1 MRGLGGLAVGLLL
14 AFLSAAFGV
23 HIPPQ
28 LEQLPTITVHP
39 PTSLIALPFDDSF
52 TLTCEAKGNPKPVFH
67 WTRNGQDFNPYNDSK
82 LIKYESSGTF
92 MIPKNKHLVKYQGKY
107 RCYASNKL
115 GTAVSEEINFIVPT
129 PPKFPKEKIEPVV
142 VNEGESVILECNPP
156 KGIPPVQLYWMT
168 VGLQHIEQDER
179 VSMGLNGNLY
189 FSNTLEKDSR
199 SDYCCF
205 ASFSRIRTIVQKTSM
220 AIVVMPLNTSSKA
233 DVGLERKPNL
243 LVPSGDQSQLHL
255 VKGEELELECIA
267 EGFPTPVIEWSK
279 LGEQLPKRSNIK
291 NYGKLLTISKVSEED
306 SGKYMCKI
314 MNDFGEAV
322 HHFHVEVEEPPRWV
336 KEPVKSQV
344 VTIGSDVHIKCP
356 VAGKPQ
362 PTINWMR
369 NGKPLLDQS
378 SSHSIVQDD
387 TIILLRAL
395 PNDSAVY
402 QCEASNPHG
411 TLLATANVMV
421 MNHPPLILTQD
432 YQEYATVR
440 GKSVVM
446 DCKVFSSPLAAIQW
460 KREDPEGSVEKERFS
475 IHENGSLQIHA
486 AEAEDMG
493 KYMCFATNSEGTS
506 SISAELFIKEPTRI
520 VVPPQDMEVRRGST
534 AGIECQ
540 ATFDQSLRGELEVF
554 WQKNGEDMYSNL
566 TDDSGFFID
575 GGLLQIFNVSHNDK
589 GLYTCIART
598 PLDEDTATARV
609 TVLDIPDA
617 PVELTLSDH
626 RDRSVRLHWVP
637 TKDHNSPVTEFI
649 IEYEENHWEPGKWR
663 PLLRVSGNQN
673 SAPLSLYGH
682 INYQFRVSAVNGI
695 GIGRPSKA
703 SERYKTPPAAPD
715 RNPENIKIEGH
726 LPHQMD
732 ITWEPLLPI
741 EHNGPGLE
749 YKLSYRQLGVDDMW
763 TEQMMQ
769 RHSLVVKDTPTFVP
783 YEIKIQARNHHGW
796 APEPRVVTGYSGEDL
811 PLAAPED
818 VSVEVLNST
827 LLRVSWSPI
836 PQALLRGH
844 LGGYNVHWWRT
855 QSLLTSKEVPAEK
868 QLLTLVGNRSHAM
881 VPGLKPSSEYRLT
894 VNVFNRRG
902 NGPSS
907 SPLTF
912 RTPQGVPERPPV
924 LKATNSQGDSIT
936 LVWAPPLEA
945 NGILTGYRLQYQ
957 IFNETLDVDEA
968 YTVNISGRDTTQWV
982 VRNLESNSQYKFYL
996 SACTVVGCGPAI
1008 SEEGGTE
1015 RFAQPFYEE
1024 STSSVPTS
1032 INSLLEESTTLFVTA
1047 TEITD
1052 SSTSQLVTSSEMKP
1066 FYEESTSS
1074 VPTSINSLLEE
1085 STTLFVTATEITDS
1099 STSQLVTSSEMN
1111 SLLEESTT
1119 LFVTA
1124 TEITDS
1130 STSQLVTSSE
1140 MRQPFSFTSSRTVIA
1155 TDIPTISNIA
1165 LFNISTTV
1173 STSFAKISWAARGRQ
1188 SDTEIYVAVMD
1199 HRDGIWRIS
1208 EAVNTSKT
1216 FHVIEGLQPDTVYTV
1231 RLLAT
1236 HWADNSSLFE
1246 EVFQT
1251 KGKGVYGNVS
1261 SRGWFVGMLCAV
1273 AFLTLAALIAC
1284 FVTRNKG
1291 GKYAVKE
1298 KEAVRADLEA
1308 HCDHEETSCEYS
1320 DSDEKPLK
1328 RSQQSLEGDIKG
1340 DDSSMDSSGDYEDED
1355 CEFNEDGSFIG
1366 EYAGHKRKLS
1376 TEVNGHTTITT

>member
-28 LEQLPTITVHP
+28 LEQLPVITVHP
-39 PTSLIALPFDDSF
+39 PASLITLPFDDSF
-52 TLTCEAKGNPKPVFH
+52 TLTCEAKGNPKPEFH
-67 WTRNGQDFNPYNDSK
+67 WTRNGQDFNLDDDSR
-82 LIKYESSGTF
+82 LIQHEDSGTF
-92 MIPKNKHLVKYQGKY
+92 IIPKIRDLVKYQGTY

-115 GTAVSEEINFIVPT
+115 GTAVSEETVFIVPAS
-129 PPKFPKEKIEPVV
+129 PKFPNEKIEPKV
-142 VNEGESVILECNPP
+142 VNEGDSVILECNPP

-168 VGLQHIEQDER
+168 TGLQHIEQDNR
-179 VSMGLNGNLY
+179 VSMSLNGNLY
-189 FSNTLEKDSR
+189 FSNTMSKDSR

-205 ASFSRIRTIVQKTSM
+205 ASFGRIRTIVQKNAM
-220 AIVVMPLNTSSKA
+220 AIDVKPLNFSSKEYV
-233 DVGLERKPNL
+233 DLKKKPNL
-243 LVPSGDQSQLHL
+243 LVPSDNQSQVHI

-267 EGFPTPVIEWSK
+267 EGFPTPAIEWSK
-279 LGEQLPKRSNIK
+279 PGEKLPKRSNIK

-306 SGKYMCKI
+306 SGKYMCKAS
-314 MNDFGEAV
+314 NGLGEAL
-322 HHFHVEVEEPPRWV
+322 HYFHVHVEEPPRWV

-344 VTIGSDVHIKCP
+344 VTIGSDVHIKCHA
-356 VAGKPQ
+356 AGKPQ
-362 PTINWMR
+362 PTVKWMR
-369 NGKPLLDQS
+369 NGKPFHDHS
-378 SSHSIVQDD
+378 SSHSTVQGD
-387 TIILLRAL
+387 TIMLLRAL

-411 TLLATANVMV
+411 TLLGTANVMV
-421 MNHPPLILTQD
+421 MNHPPLILTKD

-440 GKSVVM
+440 GKNVTM
-446 DCKVFSSPLAAIQW
+446 DCKVFSSPLAAVEW
-460 KREDPEGSVEKERFS
+460 RREDPEGSVKKERFS
-475 IHENGSLQIHA
+475 IHENGSLQIHP

-493 KYMCFATNSEGTS
+493 KYVCFATNSEGSS
-506 SISAELFIKEPTRI
+506 SISAELFIKDPTRI
-520 VVPPQDMEVRRGST
+520 VAPPQDMKVKRGST
-534 AGIECQ
+534 ARLECR
-540 ATFDQSLRGELEVF
+540 AEFDQSLSEDFDVF
-554 WQKNGEDMYSNL
+554 WQKEGEDIYSNF
-566 TDDSGFFID
+566 TEDSGFHIN

-598 PLDEDTATARV
+598 SLDEDTATARV
-609 TVLDIPDA
+609 TVLDVPDA
-617 PVELTLSDH
+617 PVNLTLLDH
-626 RDRSVRLHWVP
+626 RDRSVRLHWMP
-637 TKDHNSPVTEFI
+637 TRDHNSPVTEYI

-682 INYQFRVSAVNGI
+682 INYQFRVTAVNAI
-695 GIGRPSKA
+695 GTGRPSKP
-703 SERYKTPPAAPD
+703 SKRYKTPSAAPD
-715 RNPENIKIEGH
+715 RSPDNIKIEGH
-726 LPHQMD
+726 LPQQMD
-732 ITWEPLLPI
+732 ITWEPLLPV

-749 YKLSYRQLGVDDMW
+749 YKLSYRQLGVEETW
-763 TEQMMQ
+763 TEQIVQ
-769 RHSLVVKDTPTFVP
+769 RHSFVVKNTPTFVP
-783 YEIKIQARNHHGW
+783 YEVKIQAHNEQGW

-827 LLRVSWSPI
+827 LLRVSWSPV

-844 LGGYNVHWWRT
+844 LGGYSVHWWRT
-855 QSLLTSKEVPAEK
+855 RSLLTSKEVPAEK
-868 QLLTLVGNRSHAM
+868 QFLTLSGNRSHTM

-912 RTPQGVPERPPV
+912 TTPQGVPERPPV

-945 NGILTGYRLQYQ
+945 NGVLTGYMLQYQ

-968 YTVNISGRDTTQWV
+968 NTVNISGRDTTQWV
-982 VRNLESNSQYKFYL
+982 LHNLESNSQYKFYL

-1015 RFAQPFYEE
+1015 RFEQPFYEDATSTAATSTTDF
-1024 STSSVPTS
+1024 STSPLATS
-1032 INSLLEESTTLFVTA
+1032 HAI
-1047 TEITD
+1047 
-1052 SSTSQLVTSSEMKP
+1052 
-1066 FYEESTSS
+1066 
-1074 VPTSINSLLEE
+1074 
-1085 STTLFVTATEITDS
+1085 
-1099 STSQLVTSSEMN
+1099 
-1111 SLLEESTT
+1111 
-1119 LFVTA
+1119 
-1124 TEITDS
+1124 
-1130 STSQLVTSSE
+1130 
-1140 MRQPFSFTSSRTVIA
+1140 RQPFSFTSSRTVIA
-1155 TDIPTISNIA
+1155 TDIPAISTIA

-1188 SDTEIYVAVMD
+1188 SDSEIYVAVMD

-1208 EAVNTSKT
+1208 EAVNTSKS
-1216 FHVIEGLQPDTVYTV
+1216 FHIIEGLEPETVYTV

-1246 EVFQT
+1246 EIFQT
-1251 KGKGVYGNVS
+1251 KGKGVIGRVS
-1261 SRGWFVGMLCAV
+1261 STGWFVGLMCAV
-1273 AFLTLAALIAC
+1273 ALLTLAVLIAC
-1284 FVTRNKG
+1284 FVKRNKG

-1298 KEAVRADLEA
+1298 KEAVRSDLEA
-1308 HCDHEETSCEYS
+1308 HCGHEETSCEYS

-1328 RSQQSLEGDIKG
+1328 RSQHSREGDIKG
-1340 DDSSMDSSGDYEDED
+1340 GGDSSTDSSDDYEDED

-1376 TEVNGHTTITT
+1376 AEVNGHTVMTA